1 MIEYK
6 RTQKFTLL
14 KKKEKEAENPQDMR
28 QNEAV
33 TQVETE
39 QKQRRVD
46 ATKLPDKCARAKLG
60 FKKGEIKLKP
70 QSIGETKLWK
80 RKRTQVRRRNSE
92 LDPKQ
97 KWLECVILGALANL
111 N

>member
-1 MIEYK
+1 
-6 RTQKFTLL
+6 
-14 KKKEKEAENPQDMR
+14 MR

-46 ATKLPDKCARAKLG
+46 ATKLPDKCVRAQLD

-80 RKRTQVRRRNSE
+80 RKRTRVRRRNSE

-97 KWLECVILGALANL
+97 SG
-111 N
+111 

>member
-1 MIEYK
+1 MFEYE
-6 RTQKFTLL
+6 RNRKFTLL
-14 KKKEKEAENPQDMR
+14 KNKEIETENSQDVR
-28 QNEAV
+28 QNEAIV
-33 TQVETE
+33 HVETK
-39 QKQRRVD
+39 QKERRVD
-46 ATKLPDKCARAKLG
+46 ATKFPVRCDREKLG

-80 RKRTQVRRRNSE
+80 RKRTRVRRRNSE

-97 KWLECVILGALANL
+97 KWLDCAILGELANL